1 MRKLTTE
8 EFVVKAKA
16 VHNDKYDYSLVKYK
30 GSKVLVKII
39 CPTHGEFLQVPN
51 SHLNGNG
58 CRKCSGNNYKKT
70 TEEFILEAK
79 KIHNNKYD
87 YSLVEY
93 KNNHTLV
100 KIICKEHGAF
110 EQVPSSH
117 LQNHGCPECSGNNH
131 KKTTEE
137 FILEAKKIHNNK
149 YDYSMVNY
157 INSKTKIKII
167 CKEHGVFE
175 QVSSNHLQGQGCPR
189 CAGIQKLDNYSFIE
203 RANKVHSNKYDYN
216 LVEYIDS
223 KTKVKIICST
233 HGIFLQKPSNHLQR
247 QGCPKCAGIQKLDN
261 YSFIERAKFI
271 HGGKYDYSLI
281 DYKNTETKIK
291 IICSIH
297 GEFLQKPSNHLTGQ
311 GCPSCTKNKKL
322 TTEEFIAR
330 SKKIHNN
337 KYDYS
342 LVEYKNNH
350 TLVKIICLTHGVFE
364 QQPQAHFIGSGCP
377 VCNNSRGESVIF
389 NYLTENNISFETEK
403 KFQLLGQKRFDFYI
417 EELNM
422 IIEYDGIQH
431 FKPVKFFGKES
442 FRQTQIN
449 DKIKNEFCKEQG
461 INLLRIPYT
470 EFNSIEKTLD
480 KILLKC

>member
-189 CAGIQKLDNYSFIE
+189 
-203 RANKVHSNKYDYN
+203 
-216 LVEYIDS
+216 
-223 KTKVKIICST
+223 
-233 HGIFLQKPSNHLQR
+233 
-247 QGCPKCAGIQKLDN
+247 CAGIQKLDN